1 MKVKHMIIKID
12 DDFIKQGLTL
22 EEAFILARVRS
33 FEDNGLEYNE
43 SNETLA
49 EMLGKGKTTIKT
61 CINKLVEKGLL
72 QNKAEAKSRVLFT
85 QWVKNRHQVVKIEPH
100 EENKWSDFNS
110 LPQEEKLRQLQEAL
124 DRMKPRNEEDIY

>member
-1 MKVKHMIIKID
+1 MIIKID
-12 DDFIKQGLTL
+12 DDFRKHGLTL

-33 FEDNGLEYNE
+33 FDDNGVEYNE

-72 QNKAEAKSRVLFT
+72 QKKTEAKIRVLFT
-85 QWVKNRHQVVKIEPH
+85 QGVKIEPH
-100 EENKWSDFNS
+100 EENKGSDFNS

>member
-1 MKVKHMIIKID
+1 MIIKID
-12 DDFIKQGLTL
+12 DDFRKQGLTL

-43 SNETLA
+43 SNEALA

-72 QNKAEAKSRVLFT
+72 QKKAEAKSRMLFT
-85 QWVKNRHQVVKIEPH
+85 KGIKNRHQGVKIEPH
-100 EENKWSDFNS
+100 EENKGSDFNS
-110 LPQEEKLRQLQEAL
+110 LPQEDKMRQLQEAL